1 MKTRS
6 STLTSSDV
14 LRVIE
19 EARDAELYCNLDLSR
34 QILSTFWEDIEVEP
48 DVTSFVFPAQAELL
62 RLCGVFL
69 NQFGRARGLA
79 DYQIRAKDIL
89 TRAARLFDE
98 GNVPDK
104 AAETKVALANC
115 YLFAGEITEYDA
127 ILKTIKAE
135 FESTP
140 DHPVSIQID
149 LNQLLAAMLQRN
161 FGEAE
166 RFIKKI
172 ATVISREHDFRLRTH
187 FHNLTCIVYQLKGDV
202 DQSVWHA
209 KEAVNIASAAN
220 NSMFVALNLNNLANT
235 YRTGGDLERA
245 LATSNA
251 AIAITESRGDKG
263 WTAHFLDTKAL
274 TYLDQGEHDKALD
287 VIERSIDIFSE
298 GEDFSGWTDAMWTKC
313 LCLLRL
319 DQPLE
324 AVELFAK
331 LMDLADR
338 QIGKVAVDKFAALF
352 VGEMHP
358 LRRFPLTDEL
368 TALKRSLVVKALR
381 ETEGHMAKAVKVL
394 GLRSQQHLSQILNR
408 EFPDIYDELG
418 IKRRARRAKEI
429 KKEPPLW
436 LSRLIMPKGRTYSF
450 NFNWRGTLEPQF
462 FYFPKYL
469 MLAFGIKADA
479 IVAVM
484 PVKSESLFDGGIVL
498 YSYNYTF
505 RIGRLA
511 YDELAQIFLVDLEEL
526 IFLSDVTLI
535 GVPIGYC
542 RVADR
547 HKKTMKFERLEF
559 ITED

>member
-1 MKTRS
+1 
-6 STLTSSDV
+6 
-14 LRVIE
+14 
-19 EARDAELYCNLDLSR
+19 
-34 QILSTFWEDIEVEP
+34 
-48 DVTSFVFPAQAELL
+48 
-62 RLCGVFL
+62 VFL

-161 FGEAE
+161 FEEAE

-202 DQSVWHA
+202 DQSVRHA

-245 LATSNA
+245 LATSDA

-274 TYLDQGEHDKALD
+274 TYIDQGEHDLALA
-287 VIERSIDIFSE
+287 VIVKSIEIFSD
-298 GEDFSGWTDAMWTKC
+298 GEDYTGLTDAMWTKC
-313 LCLLRL
+313 RCLLRL
-319 DQPLE
+319 SRPHE
-324 AVELFAK
+324 AVELFVE
-331 LMDLADR
+331 LSDLAAQR
-338 QIGKVAVDKFAALF
+338 IGKVAVEKF
-352 VGEMHP
+352 VGLFLEEVYP
-358 LRRFPLTDEL
+358 LRHFPLVDEL
-368 TALKRSLVVKALR
+368 SALKRSLVVKAMR
-381 ETEGHMAKAVKVL
+381 KSGGHVSKAASKL

-418 IKRRARRAKEI
+418 IKRRARRSKGTG
-429 KKEPPLW
+429 KKEPPLDV
-436 LSRLIMPKGRTYSF
+436 SRLIMPKGRTYSF

-511 YDELAQIFLVDLEEL
+511 YDELAKIFLVDLEEL

-542 RVADR
+542 PVADR

-559 ITED
+559 VIPKT